1 VPATDDRFTI
11 AAFEPRADADAHG
24 QCDYPRQSRFGITSP
39 FGGTQ
44 QSGLG
49 ATAPKASWNTSTPKP
64 SACPTDS
71 TTVDIQQI
79 GDRLTIGALL
89 NRSARAVDTKDW
101 GTRACSS

>member
-1 VPATDDRFTI
+1 MRMRTGNVTI
-11 AAFEPRADADAHG
+11 GGNPVSASRARHTAERAG
-24 QCDYPRQSRFGITSP
+24 RT
-39 FGGTQ
+39 
-44 QSGLG
+44 G
-49 ATAPKASWNTSTPKP
+49 AEGFKEYLDSKP
-64 SACPTDS
+64 SACPTDA